1 MKILFIGDIVGR
13 SGRDAVRDY
22 LPLLRTRLSL
32 DVVIANAENSAHGFG
47 HTPKICDDLYSYGVD
62 VITSGNHVWDQREII
77 PYLDRIPRMIRPINY
92 PPGTVGRGHV
102 ILDVSG
108 GRKIMVI
115 NAMGRLF
122 MDPLDDPFA
131 VIRGLLDQY
140 PLGSNGIHAI
150 FLDFHGEASSEKQA
164 IAYHLD
170 GRVSAVIGTH
180 THVPTADARILP
192 GGTAFQTDAGM
203 TGDYDSVI
211 GMRKD
216 LAVARFVRKVP
227 GEKLSPC
234 EGPAMLC
241 GVFIETNDTTG
252 HATEIRSVRIG
263 QGLISTDTV

>member
-22 LPLLRTRLSL
+22 LPLLRSRLSL
-32 DVVIANAENSAHGFG
+32 DVVIANGENSAHGFG
-47 HTPKICDDLYSYGVD
+47 HTPKICDDLFDYGVD
-62 VITSGNHVWDQREII
+62 VITSGNHIWDQREII
-77 PYLDRIPRMIRPINY
+77 PYLDRMPRLIRPINY
-92 PPGTVGRGHV
+92 PAGTVGRGHV
-102 ILDVSG
+102 VLDISG

-131 VIRGLLDQY
+131 VIRGILDQY
-140 PLGSNGIHAI
+140 PLGAQGIHAI
-150 FLDFHGEASSEKQA
+150 FVDFHGEASSEKQSLA
-164 IAYHLD
+164 CHLD
-170 GRVSAVIGTH
+170 GRVSAVVGTH

-216 LAVARFVRKVP
+216 LAIARFVRKVP

-241 GVFIETNDTTG
+241 GVFIETDDTNG
-252 HATEIRSVRIG
+252 HAVHIHPVRIG
-263 QGLISTDTV
+263 QGLISTDMV